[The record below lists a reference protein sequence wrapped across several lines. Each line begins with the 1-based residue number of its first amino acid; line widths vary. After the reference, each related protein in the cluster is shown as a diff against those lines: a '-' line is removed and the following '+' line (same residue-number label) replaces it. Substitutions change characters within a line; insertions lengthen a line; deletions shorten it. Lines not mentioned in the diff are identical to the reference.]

1 MKLAM
6 NFLLFA
12 ALAAVVAVIV
22 FNIYDTLSNQSEN
35 MVNENAD
42 QG

>member
-1 MKLAM
+1 MRLAM

-12 ALAAVVAVIV
+12 ALAAVVTVIV